1 MTDTK
6 QPTSAKA
13 TAGRQT
19 INNEERAKLAKK
31 FQEQMNKSLD
41 EMSKIDDFKEYF
53 KVQRDIIQKYIN
65 TWKYIETNLE
75 RDSVE
80 DYKLLL
86 KSFGQMVELDKE
98 KGKISKEKSE
108 TIDKFNKQVFET
120 LEKGD
125 YQKTSEQLFYVLLGN
140 VLEHINKANI
150 DMKTFDIQKD
160 LYPHLQMPLGLS
172 FFLFQNLIFGKISQK
187 VNGLSKEYLKK
198 YCALLLGL
206 WRMIFELMQYEK
218 QMEAAKK
225 KEAEEIGQ
233 NEDNQVSEKEDK

>member
-6 QPTSAKA
+6 Q
-13 TAGRQT
+13 Q
-19 INNEERAKLAKK
+19 NNPKQDEERAKLAKE

-41 EMSKIDDFKEYF
+41 EMSKIEDFKEYF

-86 KSFGQMVELDKE
+86 KSFGQMAELDKE
-98 KGKISKEKSE
+98 KGKISKEKLE
-108 TIDKFNKQVFET
+108 TIDKFNKQVIET

-125 YQKTSEQLFYVLLGN
+125 YKKTSEQLFYVLLGN
-140 VLEHINKANI
+140 VLEHVNKADI
-150 DMKTFDIQKD
+150 DMKEFDIQKD

-172 FFLFQNLIFGKISQK
+172 FFLFQNLIFGQISQK
-187 VNGLSKEYLKK
+187 VNELSKEYMQK

-225 KEAEEIGQ
+225 KEAEEVKD
-233 NEDNQVSEKEDK
+233 NEDNKEENIEK

>member
-1 MTDTK
+1 MTDIK

-19 INNEERAKLAKK
+19 TNNEERAKLAKE

-41 EMSKIDDFKEYF
+41 EMSKIEDFKEYF

-65 TWKYIETNLE
+65 TWKYIEKNLE

-80 DYKLLL
+80 DYRLLL
-86 KSFGQMVELDKE
+86 KSFGQMAELDKE
-98 KGKISKEKSE
+98 KGKISKEKLK
-108 TIDKFNKQVFET
+108 TIDKFNKQAVET

-125 YQKTSEQLFYVLLGN
+125 YKKTSEQLFYVLLGN
-140 VLEHINKANI
+140 VLEHVNKVDI
-150 DMKTFDIQKD
+150 DMKEFNIQKD

-172 FFLFQNLIFGKISQK
+172 FFLFQNLIFGQISQK
-187 VNGLSKEYLKK
+187 VNELSKEYLQK

-218 QMEAAKK
+218 QMEVAKK
-225 KEAEEIGQ
+225 KQAEETEKK
-233 NEDNQVSEKEDK
+233 EDNNK

>member
-1 MTDTK
+1 MR
-6 QPTSAKA
+6 S
-13 TAGRQT
+13 
-19 INNEERAKLAKK
+19 
-31 FQEQMNKSLD
+31 EQNLLKN
-41 EMSKIDDFKEYF
+41 FKEYF